1 MLMVF
6 QIVCFIIFAP
16 LISGLVQGL
25 DRIISARMQ
34 GRVGPPVFQPFYDIA
49 KLLQKKSTVV
59 RSSQNIFIIFF
70 LIFMIFSGCLFFTGQ
85 DFLLFFFSLMLAN
98 IFLILG
104 AYKGSSPYSI
114 IGANRELL
122 QKMAIE
128 PMILIMVMGL
138 YFVTKSFSI
147 ATIAFYPS
155 LVILYL
161 PGIFIGFLYILT
173 IKLRKS
179 PFDLSTSHHAHQEI
193 VKGIT
198 TEYSGWALAFIEI
211 AHLYELTLIFGM
223 IYLFFGA
230 IPLLA
235 IFMIAL
241 TYFFEIVVDNTC
253 ARLKWGHML
262 KSAWSIALVLG
273 VGNLIVLYFYSV

>member
-1 MLMVF
+1 MILFF
-6 QIVCFIIFAP
+6 QVVCFILLAP
-16 LISGLVQGL
+16 IITGLVQGV

-34 GRVGPPVFQPFYDIA
+34 GRVGPPVLQPFYDIA
-49 KLLQKKSTVV
+49 KLFQKKSTVV
-59 RSSQNIFIIFF
+59 RGSQNVFMIFF
-70 LIFMIFSGCLFFTGQ
+70 LVFMIFSGCLFFTGQ

-114 IGANRELL
+114 IGAQRELL

-147 ATIAFYPS
+147 ATIATYPV
-155 LVILYL
+155 LVIFYL
-161 PGIFIGFLYILT
+161 PGVFLGFLYILT
-173 IKLRKS
+173 IKIRKS
-179 PFDLSTSHHAHQEI
+179 PFDLATSHHAHQEI

-211 AHLYELTLIFGM
+211 AHLYELAVIFGM

-230 IPLLA
+230 SPILA
-235 IFMIAL
+235 IVMIAV
-241 TYFFEIVVDNTC
+241 TYFFEILVDNTC
-253 ARLKWGHML
+253 ARLKWGQML
-262 KSAWSIALVLG
+262 KSAWLIALVLG
-273 VGNLIVLYFYSV
+273 VGNLVVLYFVR